1 MSSGPHAPTLTLATF
16 SAGER
21 ASLWEQAFPVAAW
34 RAVLGAGTVT
44 VHVNS
49 GSGSTGSTDAT
60 VATVATV
67 ATDGEGSAG
76 STDSTGS
83 TGSADGAALVLMGSR
98 DGRREAL
105 RPLTAGSHEIC
116 LAREEHDWLW
126 IDGDVRTVAWTVER
140 SVELA
145 PVTVVMPTFR
155 REEDAVAQAGR
166 FARMECVHQVIVVD
180 QGGSLAE
187 HPGFLALQ
195 ESAPGVRLISQPN
208 LGGSGGYARGM
219 LCSQEFPEDSV
230 LLSDDDAVI
239 SEESLLRMATYQAL
253 AAQPTI
259 LGTPLFSAQEPL
271 RLIALSEAV
280 RANDFQWHA
289 ADGVRAPVDL
299 TGTSPED
306 WDFLRPRGE
315 ANYTGWWATLFPPGT
330 VAELGLPAPFFL
342 KWDDAEYG
350 LRATR
355 RGYRHVVLPGTS
367 VHHPPWDAY
376 RTQMSWTSRV
386 LHRNRLATAA
396 AYSPRRGVI
405 LSSLVHQCKHILSG
419 HHLTAALWD
428 DGIEGFLAGPSAWLG
443 HDLERARAEG
453 QEIVTRWHEDHP
465 VAASELPPARRAP
478 LPFVPAVLRAALR
491 LVTPDRAPRVV
502 VEVTA
507 EELHWHT
514 TMGADAFVVTGA
526 GVPDGTAHLVQGSTA
541 RSLLLGTLRRHLRMA
556 LRWSS
561 LHRRYE
567 RDLPRATTERAWSAL
582 FDRAG
587 SSPEAERGR

>member
-1 MSSGPHAPTLTLATF
+1 M
-16 SAGER
+16 
-21 ASLWEQAFPVAAW
+21 
-34 RAVLGAGTVT
+34 
-44 VHVNS
+44 
-49 GSGSTGSTDAT
+49 
-60 VATVATV
+60 
-67 ATDGEGSAG
+67 
-76 STDSTGS
+76 
-83 TGSADGAALVLMGSR
+83 
-98 DGRREAL
+98 
-105 RPLTAGSHEIC
+105 
-116 LAREEHDWLW
+116 
-126 IDGDVRTVAWTVER
+126 RTVAWTVER

-166 FARMECVHQVIVVD
+166 FAQMECVHQVIVVD

-567 RDLPRATTERAWSAL
+567 RDLPRATTEQAWSAL

-587 SSPEAERGR
+587 SSPEAEGGR